1 MFHRVQNVE
10 PNVPLVNK
18 SASIA
23 QGLVAAYYGTDY
35 NAVTGKRLTRN
46 GTMGVKQSTKGKGLS
61 NWGTSSYLDDTSIP
75 FVQPPFTL
83 VSLCGSTT
91 SGFSLFGYGGQGSG
105 GGWVVVP
112 AAPGTT
118 SNGLRLTY
126 GNISDYIFP
135 SQYLTTSNKIEC
147 LGVKADKTT
156 ATAYMNGKKK
166 DTVSVGTV
174 SGITPQN
181 ARVGA
186 IYDGTSVISTA
197 PSDVFIGLTLLWN
210 RALTDSEMASIT
222 DNPWQIFKST
232 TIPWNAAAVAYV
244 DAPIARIQASGAT
257 GRSVSSVSNTYG
269 SNVTAGSLLTII
281 CVRANNPTITDVA
294 IVLGDLTKTSG
305 TATISTITL
314 DKQAHESFGGFD
326 TNIAVFSCIVLTTG
340 SCTFTLAGTISGQ
353 MFATIGLE
361 EHTGSWGSY
370 RVVGTNHVGAGSG
383 APSTGTVTTAATAL
397 FIAGVVTETSS
408 VETHTQN
415 SPWLLTTEE
424 EDGTTTLTCS
434 LVSYVAPSAT
444 TLQATWSAPTT
455 IPYSAIIVAYVQATV
470 IKQYANSAFLSS
482 QFIEGGLL

>member
-186 IYDGTSVISTA
+186 VYDGTSVISTA

-222 DNPWQIFKST
+222 DNPWQVFSTNSIVSNFYIGKADLST
-232 TIPWNAAAVAYV
+232 TKVYDFSGLADADQWVDGRFVVDRTNWGQFRSINGTVRVLDSTVYFARAYLSNQKYPDTISAKIAVKGSNGFGVV
-244 DAPIARIQASGAT
+244 DDQAGIGIIVDSGANKWK
-257 GRSVSSVSNTYG
+257 GYYFRVSNTFQ
-269 SNVTAGSLLTII
+269 SLRRIDDVTVWQS
-281 CVRANNPTITDVA
+281 
-294 IVLGDLTKTSG
+294 SG
-305 TATISTITL
+305 
-314 DKQAHESFGGFD
+314 
-326 TNIAVFSCIVLTTG
+326 
-340 SCTFTLAGTISGQ
+340 AGTVGLGSTTAYGISEGDVFDLQ
-353 MFATIGLE
+353 YT
-361 EHTGSWGSY
+361 
-370 RVVGTNHVGAGSG
+370 R
-383 APSTGTVTTAATAL
+383 STGTFNVL
-397 FIAGVVTETSS
+397 F
-408 VETHTQN
+408 N
-415 SPWLLTTEE
+415 N
-424 EDGTTTLTCS
+424 
-434 LVSYVAPSAT
+434 
-444 TLQATWSAPTT
+444 
-455 IPYSAIIVAYVQATV
+455 AIISTATDTTYSGESLAAGFYSQFEV
-470 IKQYANSAFLSS
+470 HGGTGISAFSTNALGQIKQYANGAFLSS
-482 QFIEGGLL
+482 QFIEGVI